1 MAESGLGSL
10 RETHDVQMEWRAYEL
25 RPTEAPPI
33 PPEIEAA
40 HQERIA
46 DGWSR
51 VQQIARERF
60 GLEMRRIEGER
71 HPSRLAHVGAK
82 FAIQRGKGDD
92 YHLAVFRAHWQELRD
107 ISSPETLAE
116 IAVAVGL
123 DEAEFR
129 AALADDLLLSAVLE
143 DERWAAEIGLTGVPA
158 FIFGERYL
166 VVGAQPVGML
176 RQVADRCIEEGLI
189 V

>member
-1 MAESGLGSL
+1 MAESGLGLL
-10 RETHDVQMEWRAYEL
+10 RETHDLQMEWRAYEL
-25 RPTEAPPI
+25 RPAEAPPI
-33 PPEIEAA
+33 PPEVEAA

-46 DGWSR
+46 AGWPR
-51 VQQIARERF
+51 VQQVARERF
-60 GLEMRRIEGER
+60 GLEMRRMEGER

-107 ISSPETLAE
+107 ISSPDTLGE

-123 DEAEFR
+123 DEAGFR
-129 AALADDLLLSAVLE
+129 AALAGELLLSAVLE
-143 DERWAAEIGLTGVPA
+143 DESWAAEIGLTGVPA
-158 FIFGERYL
+158 FIFGQRYL
-166 VVGAQPVGML
+166 VVGAQPVEML